1 MQSVSGPGQV
11 RDRYVDFL
19 RVAAIGAVVFGHWLV
34 TSLTYRDGGFAAAN
48 VLRDISWAPW
58 VTWGFQV
65 MPVFFLVG
73 GFAAGYSWNGSG
85 HAWNAGGHG
94 RDGPQ
99 WLRRR
104 AVRLLGP
111 TTWYVAAA
119 LVAMGVAE
127 AAGVPADTLALAGWA
142 VALHLWFLPVYL
154 LLTLLTPA
162 LYSLHRRYGLAVP
175 AAMALLGVGIDVLV
189 INSHVKAVGW
199 LNYLL
204 VWGAAYQLGFGWRD
218 GSLTRRRRTPLLI
231 AGVGAAAFIALEGSG
246 LFPVSLIGEQGEQ
259 INNTAPPSV
268 ALTAYGAAQ
277 LGALIAVAPLVTRWL
292 RRDRVWRVIEACNTE
307 VMTVYLWQMLPV
319 VLGGVL
325 LYPTRW
331 MPQPAVGS
339 AEWWFLRPVW
349 MAALALLLAPLV
361 VISHRMR
368 RPAERSPSAART
380 APRGFPPLLWAA
392 TGLTSFALAR
402 FAIAGFAPDGRPP
415 VEAVAVYAAGV
426 LLVTVDVLLRRHD
439 RLSSQPAATA

>member
-1 MQSVSGPGQV
+1 VESASGPGQV

-34 TSLTYRDGGFAAAN
+34 TSLNYRDGGFSAAN
-48 VLRDISWAPW
+48 VLRDIPWAPW

-65 MPVFFLVG
+65 MPIFFLVG
-73 GFAAGYSWNGSG
+73 GFAAGYSWSSGSRS
-85 HAWNAGGHG
+85 
-94 RDGPQ
+94 RDPGYAPG

-111 TTWYVAAA
+111 TTWYVVAA
-119 LVAMGVAE
+119 LVALGI
-127 AAGVPADTLALAGWA
+127 AASADVPAGTLSLAGWA

-162 LYSLHRRYGLAVP
+162 LYAAHRRYGLGVP
-175 AAMALLGVGIDVLV
+175 VAMALLGAGIDVLV

-204 VWGAAYQLGFGWRD
+204 VWGAAYQLGFCWQD

-231 AGVGAAAFIALEGSG
+231 AAVGAAAFISLEWSG

-277 LGALIAVAPLVTRWL
+277 LGILVALAPVATRWL
-292 RRDRVWRVIEACNTE
+292 QRARVWRVIEVGNTQ

-319 VLGGVL
+319 VIGGAL
-325 LYPTRW
+325 LYPTGL
-331 MPQPAVGS
+331 MPQPRVGS
-339 AEWWFLRPVW
+339 AEWWYLRPLW
-349 MAALALLLAPLV
+349 MAALAVFLVPLV
-361 VISHRMR
+361 VLSGRIR
-368 RPAERSPSAART
+368 RPAQRDAHAADP

-415 VEAVAVYAAGV
+415 VTAAVVYAAGL
-426 LLVTVDVLLRRHD
+426 LLVSVDALVRRRE
-439 RLSSQPAATA
+439 RLAARSAAAA

>member
-1 MQSVSGPGQV
+1 VESDSGPGQV

-34 TSLTYRDGGFAAAN
+34 TSLTYRNGGFAAAN

-65 MPVFFLVG
+65 MPIFFLVG
-73 GFAAGYSWNGSG
+73 GFAAGYSWN
-85 HAWNAGGHG
+85 AGGRG
-94 RDGPQ
+94 REPGYGPQ

-111 TTWYVAAA
+111 TTWYVVAA
-119 LVAMGVAE
+119 LVAMSVAE
-127 AAGVPADTLALAGWA
+127 TAGAPADTLSLAGWA
-142 VALHLWFLPVYL
+142 IALHLWFLPVYL

-175 AAMALLGVGIDVLV
+175 VAMALLGAGIDVLV
-189 INSHVKAVGW
+189 LNSHVKAVGW

-204 VWGAAYQLGFGWRD
+204 VWGAAYQLGFGWQD
-218 GSLTRRRRTPLLI
+218 GSLTLRRRTPLLI
-231 AGVGAAAFIALEGSG
+231 AGVGAAAFIALEWSG

-268 ALTAYGAAQ
+268 ALAAYGAAQ
-277 LGALIAVAPLVTRWL
+277 LGALIALAPLVTRWL
-292 RRDRVWRVIEACNTE
+292 RRERVWHVIEACNTE

-331 MPQPAVGS
+331 MPQPTVGS
-339 AEWWFLRPVW
+339 AEWWFLRPAW

-361 VISHRMR
+361 VMSRRIR
-368 RPAERSPSAART
+368 RPARPGSGAVER

-392 TGLTSFALAR
+392 SGLTSFALAR

-415 VEAVAVYAAGV
+415 VEAVVAYTAGV
-426 LLVTVDVLLRRHD
+426 LLVTVDVLLRRRD

>member
-1 MQSVSGPGQV
+1 MESVSGPGRV

-65 MPVFFLVG
+65 MPIFFLVG
-73 GFAAGYSWNGSG
+73 GFAAGYSWN
-85 HAWNAGGHG
+85 AGGRG
-94 RDGPQ
+94 RAPGYGPG

-111 TTWYVAAA
+111 TTGYVVVAV
-119 LVAMGVAE
+119 VAMGAAE
-127 AAGVPADTLALAGWA
+127 AAGAPADTLDLAGWA
-142 VALHLWFLPVYL
+142 IALHLWFLPVYL

-162 LYSLHRRYGLAVP
+162 LYSLHRRYGPAVP
-175 AAMALLGVGIDVLV
+175 VAMALLGVAIDVLV
-189 INSHVKAVGW
+189 IDSHVKAVGW

-204 VWGAAYQLGFGWRD
+204 VWGAAYQLGFAWQD

-231 AGVGAAAFIALEGSG
+231 AGLGAAAFVGLEWSG

-268 ALTAYGAAQ
+268 ALVAYGAAQ
-277 LGALIAVAPLVTRWL
+277 LGALIAIAPPVSRWL
-292 RRDRVWRVIEACNTE
+292 RRDRVWRVVEVCNVE

-325 LYPTRW
+325 LYPARW
-331 MPQPAVGS
+331 MPQPTVGS
-339 AEWWFLRPVW
+339 AEWWLLRPVW
-349 MAALALLLAPLV
+349 MAALAILLAPLV
-361 VISHRMR
+361 AISRRIR
-368 RPAERSPSAART
+368 RPAAYGSGATEPP
-380 APRGFPPLLWAA
+380 PRGFPPLLWAA
-392 TGLTSFALAR
+392 AGLTSFALAR
-402 FAIAGFAPDGRPP
+402 FAIAGFAPGGRPP

-426 LLVTVDVLLRRHD
+426 LLVAADVLLRRRD
-439 RLSSQPAATA
+439 RLSSQTTATA